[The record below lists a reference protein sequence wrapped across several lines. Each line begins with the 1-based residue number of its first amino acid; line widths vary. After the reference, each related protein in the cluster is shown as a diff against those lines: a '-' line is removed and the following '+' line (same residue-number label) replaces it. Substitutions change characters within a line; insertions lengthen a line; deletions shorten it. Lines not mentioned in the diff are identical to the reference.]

1 MQKTTFDNFES
12 CLGEISANIG
22 RDIQWVSECTST
34 NVVAEEWAAKGW
46 RGYLLTD
53 VQTAGRGRLE
63 RRWHSKAGENILLS
77 WVKDWKCTLGEVPRL
92 TLLLA
97 AELAHELNLYVK
109 WPNDLMTEEGYK
121 VGGIL
126 SSLHTIAGDVHT
138 VIMGVGVN
146 VNQVIFPSDLKAT
159 SLRQIHGTK
168 QSRISVFKQILS
180 AMDAVD
186 PNVSLD
192 RWVQRSITLGKRV
205 EVAGR
210 VGVATG
216 IRDDGALLV
225 DGVPVT
231 SGDVNLVE
239 M

>member
-1 MQKTTFDNFES
+1 MQKTTSDNFES
-12 CLGEISANIG
+12 SLADISANFG
-22 RDIQWVSECTST
+22 LNIQWVSECTST
-34 NVVAEEWAAKGW
+34 NVVAEEWASKGW
-46 RGYLLTD
+46 RGCLLAD
-53 VQTAGRGRLE
+53 VQTAGRGRLD
-63 RRWHSKAGENILLS
+63 RRWDSEAGENILLS
-77 WVKDWKCTLGEVPRL
+77 WVKDWKCTLGDVPKL

-126 SSLHTIAGDVHT
+126 SSIHTMGGDVHT
-138 VIMGVGVN
+138 VIIGVGIN
-146 VNQVIFPSDLKAT
+146 VNQVGFPLDLKAT
-159 SLRQIHGTK
+159 SLKQIRGTE
-168 QSRISVFKQILS
+168 QSRILVFKQILS

-186 PNVSLD
+186 PNRSLE

-210 VGVATG
+210 VGIATG
-216 IRDDGALLV
+216 IRADGALLV